1 MNFPLKKEQ
10 VTMNIKNEV
19 VLMAV
24 IAVITALF
32 VANFTILFKIHDDQ
46 QIIKN
51 KIDLINK

>member
-32 VANFTILFKIHDDQ
+32 VANFTILFKMHDDQ